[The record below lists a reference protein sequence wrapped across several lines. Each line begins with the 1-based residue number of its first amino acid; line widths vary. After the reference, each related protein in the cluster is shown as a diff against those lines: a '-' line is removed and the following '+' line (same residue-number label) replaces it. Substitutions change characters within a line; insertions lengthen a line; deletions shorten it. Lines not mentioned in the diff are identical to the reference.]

1 MPTMRTLNAQG
12 NLYAGTPAPPVR
24 CSRSMDSP
32 AMKPVAL
39 IPGWTN
45 SVNVAT
51 AAPTSH
57 PLSNTKR
64 VATTTVPA
72 RITGNPS
79 GPLRGHTH
87 VPMTSTSHPSDTT
100 SAQRQEGHN
109 SMQIIRPSQH
119 PPSPLPPDTG
129 SPPPSLPATPRP
141 RALAIIEHALRRG
154 DILEIGTTT
163 IRYLRQGRNFRNT
176 RTGLKPSRLD
186 SINAMPSSKPAKPW
200 MAHQITRPGST
211 SRI

>member
-1 MPTMRTLNAQG
+1 MHRA

-24 CSRSMDSP
+24 CSRLTDSR

-39 IPGWTN
+39 MPGWMRPG
-45 SVNVAT
+45 NVAIVG
-51 AAPTSH
+51 ATSH
-57 PLSNTKR
+57 PLNDTKP

-129 SPPPSLPATPRP
+129 SPPPPYLPPLAPVRSRSSNTPSAGATSSRSALPRFDTYA
-141 RALAIIEHALRRG
+141 R
-154 DILEIGTTT
+154 
-163 IRYLRQGRNFRNT
+163 GRNFRNT